1 MEFIVTSDTVL
12 YEDCNFTSKKI
23 KDIKKNTVFS
33 NNYTLGPWVNI
44 SIENTTGWLYP
55 YSKNGLP
62 IVKTKKDFESNKSAN
77 IGSVVTIKPNID
89 NNVYK
94 DKNGNQ
100 FMAIDN
106 RGFKNLFIIV
116 KDKDDDDYFIVKNK
130 QGKEYIVKESDITEV
145 KRTAGNNEYYIDW
158 NTVDFEGAIKR
169 DDEKW
174 NKSDIKIFPDS
185 PATKEDEQEQE
196 SESSSSNA
204 SSNSNNVN
212 GGSAAETV
220 IKDAVGYAKSLY
232 EAYQNN
238 HMIRTSDN
246 ALNRSKIY
254 LTDLKQIFAM
264 PYQYLPIADMR
275 TSPIV
280 EGDTNVTYNVDDI
293 HLIGLKYRE
302 KILTRMPMLIL
313 MPGVVNFM
321 PNYSSEDKNEMLK
334 ALFDEERDDF
344 GGLDKFSK
352 EINKSKTRSSY
363 YTFYPAWAQYFKY
376 INTMCRAAAVF
387 MDVGDVT
394 IEGGGKY
401 DSDQTV
407 TALQDYNWQYAGNKA
422 LQSSAQGF
430 YKGAVSFYINTENQ
444 ISENFS
450 NSTTQSQMAG
460 KVNGYSDLARE
471 LTFIAGSSSMAQD
484 VSGQVTSAVNEV
496 ANKLGAKSAARKLGA
511 ATMSSM
517 TDAWKT
523 KGFMEAVTD
532 GIKNTLQGAK
542 MIFPELWADSSFS
555 KDYSVEIKLISPD
568 SDPLSVYLNI
578 IVPLLH
584 LIGLAAPRATGP
596 TTYASPFLVRAY
608 YQGFFNVNMGI
619 ISSLDITKGDEA
631 QWTYDNVPTEVSV
644 RVGIHDL
651 FATQYIS
658 INDEA
663 SNGLFDISILNNG
676 PLMEY
681 LANMCGLN
689 YNEPEWS
696 RLMKLSKVLWS
707 HKLTDK
713 PTQLYDAFIQAIN
726 NVMPSLYNSY
736 QASKI
741 VTIGTAAYSMYQKV
755 TG

>member
-23 KDIKKNTVFS
+23 TDIKKNTVFS

-44 SIENTTGWLYP
+44 TIENITGWLYP

-77 IGSVVTIKPNID
+77 IGSIVTIKPNID
-89 NNVYK
+89 NNIYK

-100 FMAIDN
+100 FMAVDN
-106 RGFKNLFIIV
+106 RGFKNLFTIV
-116 KDKDDDDYFIVKNK
+116 TDKDDNDYFIVKNK
-130 QGKEYIVKESDITEV
+130 QGKEYTVKESDITEV
-145 KRTAGNNEYYIDW
+145 KPKASNNEYYADWFHIDM
-158 NTVDFEGAIKR
+158 GAAVKKK
-169 DDEKW
+169 DEQW
-174 NKSDIKIFPDS
+174 AKSDIKVFPDA
-185 PATKEDEQEQE
+185 PIKEDTQEDT
-196 SESSSSNA
+196 SSPSPQSNA
-204 SSNSNNVN
+204 NNVN
-212 GGSAAETV
+212 TGTVAETV
-220 IKDAVGYAKSLY
+220 MKNPVKYAKSLY
-232 EAYQNN
+232 EAYKNN
-238 HMIRTSDN
+238 HMIKTSDN

-280 EGDTNVTYNVDDI
+280 EGDTNVSYNVNDI
-293 HLIGLKYRE
+293 NLIGIKYRE

-321 PNYSSEDKNEMLK
+321 PNYSAEDKNTMLEE
-334 ALFDEERDDF
+334 LFKEESDDF

-394 IEGGGKY
+394 IDGGGTF
-401 DSDQTV
+401 DNDQTV
-407 TALQDYNWQYAGNKA
+407 TALQNYNWQYAGNKA

-450 NSTTQSQMAG
+450 NSTTQSQMAN

-511 ATMSSM
+511 ATMSNM

-532 GIKNTLQGAK
+532 GIKNTIQGAK

-596 TTYASPFLVRAY
+596 TTYASPFLIRAY

-663 SNGLFDISILNNG
+663 SSGLFDISILNNG

-713 PTQLYDAFIQAIN
+713 PTQLYDAFIQAVN
-726 NVMPSLYNSY
+726 SVMPTLYNDY
-736 QASKI
+736 QTSKL
-741 VTIGTAAYSMYQKV
+741 VTIGTAAYTAYQKV